1 MINFN
6 KSQKRRL
13 LLVEYLKRTHEIK
26 NELKKKILKTFLV
39 NKNQQTKL
47 NFLVT
52 NLYNTNNSTMFNK
65 QHNRCLYT
73 GRVKGFQKKTRSSR
87 QALKK
92 FAVFGIV
99 QNLKKKSW

>member
-13 LLVEYLKRTHEIK
+13 LLVEHAKRCQEK
-26 NELKKKILKTFLV
+26 NFEKKNCILKALIA
-39 NKNQQTKL
+39 NKNQKTKQTIYIKSIYKDGG
-47 NFLVT
+47 T
-52 NLYNTNNSTMFNK
+52 TSFNK
-65 QHNRCLYT
+65 QQNRCLYT
-73 GRVKGFQKKTRSSR
+73 GRIRGFQKSLRASR

-92 FAVFGIV
+92 FAVFGNI